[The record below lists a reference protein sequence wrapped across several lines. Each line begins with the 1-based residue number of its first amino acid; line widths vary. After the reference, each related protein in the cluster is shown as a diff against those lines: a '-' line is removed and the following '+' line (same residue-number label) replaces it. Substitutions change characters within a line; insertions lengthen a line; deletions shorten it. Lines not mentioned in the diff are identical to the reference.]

1 MSLIQLID
9 FQVLGDERGQLVSL
23 EQHKNVPFEIKRIY
37 YMYGMKSELPRGFHA
52 HKNLEQVAICIN
64 GSCTFVLDDGVNREE
79 IILNSPTVGL
89 YIDNNKWRE
98 MYNFSSDCIL
108 MVLASELYDESDYIR
123 DYDAFLKRLEN
134 DS

>member
-9 FQVLGDERGQLVSL
+9 FDLLGDERGQLVSL
-23 EQHKNVPFEIKRIY
+23 EQHGNIPFEIKRIY
-37 YMYGMKSELPRGFHA
+37 YMYGMKSDLPRGFHA

-64 GSCTFVLDDGVNREE
+64 GQCRFVLDDGVNREE
-79 IILNSPTVGL
+79 VVLSSPKKGL

-98 MYNFSSDCIL
+98 MHDFSEGCIL

-123 DYDAFLKRLEN
+123 EYGEFLGEFRK
-134 DS
+134 